1 MIPFRLTTQL
11 RQHPWRYGA
20 AAVCLLWLLALNG
33 AAPAL
38 NNGRGVSQ
46 YRWDVWQKEDGLPQ
60 NSVTTILQ
68 TKDGY
73 LWLGTLE
80 GLVRF
85 DGHRFVIFD
94 RQNTAELSDNNIF
107 ALHETRDGSLWIG
120 TDGGGLVQYKEG
132 KFTRYSTQQGLPHNK
147 IKALAED
154 QQNVLWSTLR

>member
-11 RQHPWRYGA
+11 RQHPWRYGVA
-20 AAVCLLWLLALNG
+20 VVCLLWLLALNG
-33 AAPAL
+33 AVPAL
-38 NNGRGVSQ
+38 NQGRGVSQ

-85 DGHRFVIFD
+85 DGQRFVVFD
-94 RQNTAELSDNNIF
+94 RQNTAELS
-107 ALHETRDGSLWIG
+107 
-120 TDGGGLVQYKEG
+120 
-132 KFTRYSTQQGLPHNK
+132 
-147 IKALAED
+147 
-154 QQNVLWSTLR
+154 